1 MAKLT
6 APRVL
11 TQPQVLTVGCPL
23 PAARQSPGRDSS
35 QVLAPWGLL
44 MPWALPPA
52 QALHCHVCHSSSNC
66 KKPQICSASSGFCKT
81 VIRVEPLSG
90 NLVEKNC
97 SVWCTPTNSQQ
108 GQVSKGQETTLC
120 CKSDLC
126 NEGLQSPQ
134 SAAPARTSAPLG
146 LALVC
151 GLLVLLWAPGL

>member
-1 MAKLT
+1 MPCG
-6 APRVL
+6 APQGLRSIPGEAAGRGLSDSPVL
-11 TQPQVLTVGCPL
+11 GGVEAGAWEALGDKGATWPDLAHP
-23 PAARQSPGRDSS
+23 SP
-35 QVLAPWGLL
+35 
-44 MPWALPPA
+44 
-52 QALHCHVCHSSSNC
+52 
-66 KKPQICSASSGFCKT
+66 
-81 VIRVEPLSG
+81 VEPLSG

>member
-1 MAKLT
+1 MKT
-6 APRVL
+6 ALLFLIALAV
-11 TQPQVLTVGCPL
+11 
-23 PAARQSPGRDSS
+23 AAE
-35 QVLAPWGLL
+35 
-44 MPWALPPA
+44 PA
-52 QALHCHVCHSSSNC
+52 QALHCHVCSNSSNC
-66 KKPQICSASSGFCKT
+66 KKPQICSASSSFCKT

-126 NEGLQSPQ
+126 NEGLQSRQ
-134 SAAPARTSAPLG
+134 NAAPARTSAPLG

-151 GLLVLLWAPGL
+151 GLLALLWAPGL